1 MFAFSDMIGC
11 LLDWLF
17 VRLVVLNWLYVFR
30 RIRCFTVQC
39 STFASLSV
47 QCEKVSRVS
56 LALI

>member
-1 MFAFSDMIGC
+1 MFPFSDMIGC
-11 LLDWLF
+11 LLD
-17 VRLVVLNWLYVFR
+17 RLVVRLIGCIRLVVFR